1 MKRHK
6 NASLLC
12 LVVLLAT
19 LLPAVVTA
27 AEPAQY
33 RGTYRIS
40 DLAAAEAARDTAVEG
55 LAARIPVLFRAI
67 ARMRMK
73 AVATVTLFFRFE
85 PEDEM
90 MTIVSDRSTG
100 WTTDLV
106 GTEIKLPAPGGG
118 VFYLSRWMEESSLCS
133 RGRRDNGTRDS
144 RFQLSADGSRLR
156 VTTTIRNP
164 HLPAPLVYAADYR
177 IEASAARVSPQR

>member
-73 AVATVTLFFRFE
+73 AVATVTLSHCHCSVA
-85 PEDEM
+85 DE
-90 MTIVSDRSTG
+90 VCR
-100 WTTDLV
+100 
-106 GTEIKLPAPGGG
+106 
-118 VFYLSRWMEESSLCS
+118 
-133 RGRRDNGTRDS
+133 TR
-144 RFQLSADGSRLR
+144 RLR
-156 VTTTIRNP
+156 KIQQASPRG
-164 HLPAPLVYAADYR
+164 LLAAGITDR
-177 IEASAARVSPQR
+177 ALHAKQVQKP